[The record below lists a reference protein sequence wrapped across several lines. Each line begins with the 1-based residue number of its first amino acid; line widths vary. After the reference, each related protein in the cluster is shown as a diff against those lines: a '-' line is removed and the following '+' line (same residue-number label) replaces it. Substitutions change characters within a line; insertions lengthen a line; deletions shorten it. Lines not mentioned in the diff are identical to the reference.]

1 MHDFARF
8 TYLLYQLTLRDLK
21 ARYKQTFL
29 GALWVFGRPLVE
41 LGVYAVVF
49 GTFLRAPTNGA
60 PYPLFAFT
68 GVVFWSYV
76 AGGLSRGTRS
86 ISSHAG
92 LVAHTPFPKLTLP
105 LATQGGALLDTML
118 AAALL
123 AGFIAYHGGRLSLVV
138 LWLVPIALI
147 AVAIVTGLTLIC
159 CTLNTFYYDFGYLV
173 DVAVRVWL
181 LLTPVA
187 YASSVV
193 PERYRTLYAINPL
206 VALFDGARGALLAG
220 RAPDPGSLFYPLAVG
235 VTLLAAGTLL
245 FRYAEPFFA
254 ESV

>member
-1 MHDFARF
+1 MHNLARF
-8 TYLLYQLTLRDLK
+8 GYLLYQLTLRDLK

-29 GALWVFGRPLVE
+29 GVLWVFGRPLIE

-49 GTFLRAPTNGA
+49 GAFLRAPTNGV

-68 GVVFWSYV
+68 GVVLWSYV

-86 ISSHAG
+86 VGAHAA
-92 LVAHTPFPKLTLP
+92 LVAHTPFPKATLP
-105 LATQGGALLDTML
+105 LAAQGGALFDTLL

-123 AGFIAYHGGRLSLVV
+123 GVLLVV
-138 LWLVPIALI
+138 RGGAPSLAALWVVPILVLLI
-147 AVAIVTGLTLIC
+147 AIVTGLTLIC
-159 CTLNTFYYDFGYLV
+159 CTLNVFYHDFGYLV
-173 DVAVRVWL
+173 DVGVRVWL

-187 YASSVV
+187 YAASVV
-193 PERYRTLYAINPL
+193 PAQYRVLYDFNPL
-206 VALFDGARGALLAG
+206 VALFEGARSALLSGA
-220 RAPDPGSLFYPLAVG
+220 APDPTRLVYPLVVGVGLVAVG
-235 VTLLAAGTLL
+235 AVL

>member
-1 MHDFARF
+1 MRNLARF
-8 TYLLYQLTLRDLK
+8 GYLLYQLTLRDLK

-29 GALWVFGRPLVE
+29 GVLWVFGRPLIE
-41 LGVYAVVF
+41 LGVYALVF
-49 GTFLRAPTNGA
+49 GAFLRAPTNGV

-68 GVVFWSYV
+68 GVVLWSYV

-105 LATQGGALLDTML
+105 LATQGGALFDTLL

-123 AGFIAYHGGRLSLVV
+123 AGYIAYHEGTLSLAV
-138 LWLVPIALI
+138 LWLVPVGLI
-147 AVAIVTGLTLIC
+147 LVAIVTGLTLITS
-159 CTLNTFYYDFGYLV
+159 TLNTFYYDFGYLV
-173 DVAVRVWL
+173 DVVVRVWL

-187 YASSVV
+187 YASAVV
-193 PERYRTLYAINPL
+193 PERYRALYALNPL
-206 VALFDGARGALLAG
+206 VGVFDAARGALLQG
-220 RAPDPGSLFYPLAVG
+220 RSPDPATLIYPLAVG
-235 VTLLAAGTLL
+235 VGLVAVGGLL

>member
-1 MHDFARF
+1 VHNLARF
-8 TYLLYQLTLRDLK
+8 GYLLYQLTLRDLK

-29 GALWVFGRPLVE
+29 GVLWVFGRPLIE
-41 LGVYAVVF
+41 LGVYVLVF
-49 GTFLRAPTNGA
+49 GAFLRAPTNGI

-68 GVVFWSYV
+68 GVVLWSYV

-105 LATQGGALLDTML
+105 LATQGGALFDM
-118 AAALL
+118 LL
-123 AGFIAYHGGRLSLVV
+123 AGALFAGYIAYHERALSLAV
-138 LWLVPIALI
+138 LWLVPVGLI
-147 AVAIVTGLTLIC
+147 LVAIVTGLTLITS
-159 CTLNTFYYDFGYLV
+159 TLNTFYYDFGYLV
-173 DVAVRVWL
+173 DVVVRVWL

-187 YASSVV
+187 YSSAVV
-193 PERYRTLYAINPL
+193 PERYRTLYALNPL
-206 VALFDGARGALLAG
+206 VGLFDAARGALLQG
-220 RAPDPGSLFYPLAVG
+220 RSPDPATLIYPLTVGLGLVAVG
-235 VTLLAAGTLL
+235 GLL